1 MLYDFVLRKLQ
12 ELLDLLLEVSRHV
25 LLGRDLQRDESSSPS
40 HSICYDQDHL
50 LQQLEGVPTGLHALA
65 AVTLYR
71 GRCLVS
77 PAAQGYYWDL
87 QTVVTLQYRV

>member
-25 LLGRDLQRDESSSPS
+25 LLGGDLQRDESSSILFTPLFG
-40 HSICYDQDHL
+40 HGHL

-65 AVTLYR
+65 AV
-71 GRCLVS
+71 
-77 PAAQGYYWDL
+77 
-87 QTVVTLQYRV
+87 